1 MKNKKL
7 KFSKAEIRKY
17 EWAIPYIKK
26 EIADGRHP
34 IASLGSAGYT
44 FISDINRLIDYAE
57 SIGDKEFCNISFEF

>member
-1 MKNKKL
+1 MKKL
-7 KFSKAEIRKY
+7 KFSKAEIRRY

-26 EIADGRHP
+26 EVANGRHP

-57 SIGDKEFCNISFEF
+57 FIGDKDFLSISFEF

>member
-1 MKNKKL
+1 MKKKNKFAK
-7 KFSKAEIRKY
+7 SEIRRY

-26 EIADGRHP
+26 ECSEGRHP

-57 SIGDKEFCNISFEF
+57 SIGDKEFLSLSFEF

>member
-1 MKNKKL
+1 MKKQ
-7 KFSKAEIRKY
+7 KFSKNEVKRY

-57 SIGDKEFCNISFEF
+57 SIGDKEFCNINFNF